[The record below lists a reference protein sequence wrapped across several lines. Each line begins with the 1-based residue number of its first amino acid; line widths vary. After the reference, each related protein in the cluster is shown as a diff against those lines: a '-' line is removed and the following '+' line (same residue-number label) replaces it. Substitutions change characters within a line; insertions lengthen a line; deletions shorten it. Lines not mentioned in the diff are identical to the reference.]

1 MVNIDFKGDFGE
13 IEDSQEIGF
22 SVFVPNLLAKYA
34 QYKDIDSFKFLDMWK
49 RNSLRIKKTDIF

>member
-34 QYKDIDSFKFLDMWK
+34 
-49 RNSLRIKKTDIF
+49 